1 MMELVAKYL
10 SGNANEVEKKQ
21 VEEWRNENPEEFLSY
36 SESWAASGFLSF
48 DTASARAT
56 VQARIKN
63 QRRFENP
70 ESGDG
75 TPKIKWFWI
84 AAAVA
89 VLAGISYFFLYD
101 SQSPDSGLSSPD
113 GWIMAKT
120 EAGETEEIELP
131 DGSVVTLNELSTISY
146 PPEFGTQR
154 EVNFAGTGFF
164 EIAPDAVHPFT
175 VETSEAIVTVVGTSF
190 QVKAETKASYSEVI
204 VETGQVRL
212 TKKPRPQV
220 AEKPVRIELTP
231 GDIGVVRAG
240 GAGVAKT
247 KNSDP
252 NYLSWKTRK
261 MVFSKT
267 PMKKVVAKL
276 NEVYKVDIQLA
287 NQQIESC
294 KLTATFDQK
303 SVDQVIEVISQTF
316 GFEVASSSERYTLSG
331 KSCQQ

>member
-10 SGNANEVEKKQ
+10 SGNANEVEKGQ

-36 SESWAASGFLSF
+36 SEAWAASGFQSF
-48 DTASARAT
+48 NTVAASAAVR
-56 VQARIKN
+56 ARIQTQ
-63 QRRFENP
+63 QRFDDP
-70 ESGDG
+70 EAANGA
-75 TPKIKWFWI
+75 PKRKWFWI
-84 AAAVA
+84 AAAIA

-101 SQSPDSGLSSPD
+101 AQSPDSGFLSTD
-113 GWIMAKT
+113 GWVMAKT
-120 EAGETEEIELP
+120 EPGETKEIELP
-131 DGSVVTLNELSTISY
+131 DGSVVTLNESSTMSY
-146 PPEFGTQR
+146 PPEFATQR
-154 EVNFAGTGFF
+154 EVNFSGTGFF
-164 EIAPDAVHPFT
+164 EIAPDAAYPFT
-175 VETSEAIVTVVGTSF
+175 VETSEAIVTVLGTSF
-190 QVKAETKASYSEVI
+190 QVKAEMKANYSEVI

-231 GDIGVVRAG
+231 GDIGVVRGG

-287 NQQIESC
+287 NQQIENC

-303 SVDQVIEVISQTF
+303 SVDEVIEVISQTF
-316 GFEVASSSERYTLSG
+316 AFEVASSSGKYTLNG
-331 KSCQQ
+331 KSCQ